1 MSQKVTHHTS
11 RGIDAIIGASD
22 WARSIRAEIVRVAEH
37 DSSVLITGP
46 SGTGK
51 ELVARAICTHSHRRD
66 GPIVPVDCAALPS
79 DLFVSQMFGHLKG
92 AFTGAHCSTMGA
104 FRAADGGTIFLDEIG
119 ELDPPVQAK
128 LLRVIQERTVVPL
141 GSHQGEAIDVR
152 IIAATN
158 RNLED
163 EVRAGRFREDLF
175 YRLNVISL
183 KMLPLAQRLE
193 DIEHLSNHFLHR
205 LAIDAGLP
213 LKRLSASGLNLL
225 CSYSWPGNVRELN
238 NHLERAVIHT
248 SGDVLG
254 PESMPELVEAVTAAN
269 PACGQPPRT
278 HPSRQDCSTMEQAGA
293 HAPCQQNSSD
303 EESKLSGDIAGGA
316 RNWPT
321 MAEIERQHIQ
331 QTLEKTFFNQCEAA
345 KMLGIDRHALRRRIK
360 KLGLDTSRSRRG
372 RPTMNPAF
380 CDHEGLSRSASW
392 RPN

>member
-1 MSQKVTHHTS
+1 MHHPS
-11 RGIDAIIGASD
+11 LGVDAIIGASS

-51 ELVARAICTHSHRRD
+51 ELVARAICTHSRRRAA
-66 GPIVPVDCAALPS
+66 PIVPVDCAALPS
-79 DLFVSQMFGHLKG
+79 DLFVSQMFGHMKG
-92 AFTGAHCSTMGA
+92 AFTGAHCSTLGA

-119 ELDPPVQAK
+119 ELVPPVQAK

-141 GSHQGEAIDVR
+141 GSHQGEAVDVR

-163 EVRAGRFREDLF
+163 DVRAGRFREDLF

-183 KMLPLAQRLE
+183 KTLPLAQRLE
-193 DIEHLSNHFLHR
+193 DIEPLASHFLHR

-213 LKRLSASGLNLL
+213 LKRLSPSGLKLL

-238 NHLERAVIHT
+238 NHLERAVIH
-248 SGDVLG
+248 SSEDILG
-254 PESMPELVEAVTAAN
+254 PQSMPELVEAVMAAN
-269 PACGQPPRT
+269 PACGQPAGTLPNG
-278 HPSRQDCSTMEQAGA
+278 QDFSDLEQAGA
-293 HAPCQQNSSD
+293 QVPYRQNGSD
-303 EESKLSGDIAGGA
+303 EESNCCGDNADGAG
-316 RNWPT
+316 NWPT

-331 QTLEKTFFNQCEAA
+331 NTLEKAFFNQSVAA

-360 KLGLDTSRSRRG
+360 KLGLDSSQSRRG
-372 RPTMNPAF
+372 RPSINPAF
-380 CDHEGLSRSASW
+380 NDHEGLSRSASR
-392 RPN
+392 RPG